1 MRPRPLILAR
11 LGWRFLRHCLVSG
24 LTTAG
29 MILSR
34 RQPPAGVVR
43 MQYGPISSTGA
54 AVLGAM
60 VTLTPGSTVI
70 DIDQQR
76 REMLL
81 HLLDIGSREATF
93 ASIRKD
99 FEQDLRLLFPEE

>member
-1 MRPRPLILAR
+1 MKLRPLIIAR
-11 LGWRFLRHCLVSG
+11 LVLRFLLHCLVSG
-24 LTTAG
+24 LTTSR

-34 RQPPAGVVR
+34 RQPPDGVVR
-43 MQYGPISSTGA
+43 MRYGPISNTGA

-60 VTLTPGSTVI
+60 VTLTPGSTII

-76 REMLL
+76 REILL
-81 HLLDIGSREATF
+81 HLLDISSREATI
-93 ASIRKD
+93 ASIHQD

>member
-1 MRPRPLILAR
+1 MKARPLIIAR

-24 LTTAG
+24 MATTR
-29 MILSR
+29 MIVLR

-43 MQYGPISSTGA
+43 MPYGPISSTGA

-60 VTLTPGSTVI
+60 VTLTPGSTAI
-70 DIDQQR
+70 DIDPQR

-81 HLLDIGSREATF
+81 HLLDIAGKEAAI